1 MKKSIFALI
10 TAAGKS
16 SRMGGI
22 KKELIKIGEK
32 PLLYHTVLHF
42 LENRRISGIFIIC
55 SRGMETEFKKALKD
69 LPVFRD
75 KPEIVYVQGGDSRQA
90 SVFAGLKAMRSL
102 KPDIVLIHDGARPFV
117 SEKIIN
123 SVIDGTIEHGSCAP
137 VIPLV
142 DTVKAIE
149 SNVIAA
155 HPDRSGF
162 KAIQTPQGFLFTP
175 ILEAHIKASEH
186 SCTYTDDTEI
196 YSLDNGRVYTVDGE
210 KENIKIT
217 YPDDV
222 KNSNYEKNHWR
233 GLMDQI
239 RIGHGYDIH
248 RLAFDK
254 PLVIGGV
261 KIEYEKGTIA
271 HSDGDV
277 LYHSII
283 DSLLGAAGAG
293 DIGTHF
299 PPSDPQYKNIDSS
312 ILVRKVYEI
321 IRERGYEVVNVDS
334 TIILEKPKLSKY
346 INTIRENISALLMTD
361 IDAVSVKAKT
371 KEECDAAGRS
381 EAIEAFSA
389 ALLKKKA
396 AP

>member
-22 KKELIKIGEK
+22 KKELIKIGER

-42 LENRRISGIFIIC
+42 LENCRISRIFIIC
-55 SRGMETEFKKALKD
+55 SSGMETEFKKALKD
-69 LPVFRD
+69 LPAFLD
-75 KPEIVYVQGGDSRQA
+75 KPEIIYVTGGDSRQA
-90 SVFAGLKAMRSL
+90 SVFAGLKAMSSL
-102 KPDIVLIHDGARPFV
+102 KPDIVLIHDAARPFV

-123 SVIDGTIEHGSCAP
+123 SVIDGTIEYGSCAP
-137 VIPLV
+137 VIPLI
-142 DTVKAIE
+142 DTVKAID
-149 SNVIAA
+149 SNVITA
-155 HPDRSGF
+155 HPARSDF
-162 KAIQTPQGFLFTP
+162 KAIQTPQGFIFTA
-175 ILEAHIKASEH
+175 ILEAHKKASEH

-196 YSLDNGRVYTVDGE
+196 YSLDHGMVYTVDGE

-217 YPDDV
+217 YPDDI
-222 KNSNYEKNHWR
+222 KNSNCEKNHRR
-233 GLMDQI
+233 GFMDQI

-248 RLAFDK
+248 RLAFDNS
-254 PLVIGGV
+254 LVIGGV

-312 ILVRKVYEI
+312 ILLGKVYKI
-321 IRERGYEVVNVDS
+321 IRERGYEVVNIDS
-334 TIILEKPKLSKY
+334 TIILEKPKLGKY
-346 INTIRENISALLMTD
+346 INSIRENISVLLMTD
-361 IDAVSVKAKT
+361 IDAISVKAKT
-371 KEECDAAGRS
+371 KEECDATGKS
-381 EAIEAFSA
+381 EAIEAFTA
-389 ALLKKKA
+389 VLLKKKTA
-396 AP
+396 L